1 MRKLEGY
8 QKGLNLGGWLSQ
20 YDAPVR
26 EHFDTFITE
35 QDIEKIRS
43 FGADHVRIPVDYEI
57 FEEEDGTEKEL
68 GMEYVDKCVEWCK
81 KNGLRVVLDLHRTFG
96 YTFDP
101 LEKGGD
107 KEIFFKD
114 SGMQERFFAIWR
126 RFAKQYGQ
134 EPDLVAFELLNEIV
148 SPNVVEE
155 WNEVAEKAIHEIRAI
170 APRTYIILGG
180 VQHNHVTSVPDLRKP
195 YDDRIVYNFHCYEPM
210 IFTHQ
215 RAWWMDE
222 MPKDITVQYPEPIES
237 YREKTKPLELGEELE
252 SPLYDKAI
260 TELGESF
267 FEHIFQ
273 PAIEAA
279 EKNGAPLY
287 CGEYGAIDQAPVEGT
302 LNWLRD
308 IHAVFERHGIGHAL
322 WTYKSKDFGLMG
334 PHYDPIRD
342 EMIRL
347 L

>member
-1 MRKLEGY
+1 MKILEGY

-20 YDAPVR
+20 YDEPTR
-26 EHFDTFITE
+26 EHFDSFITE
-35 QDIEKIRS
+35 EDIQKIRS

-68 GMEYVDKCVEWCK
+68 GMEYTDKCVEWAR

-101 LEKGGD
+101 LEKDGD
-107 KEIFFKD
+107 KEIFFSD

-126 RFAKQYGQ
+126 RFAKRYGQ
-134 EPDLVAFELLNEIV
+134 EPDLVAFELLNEII
-148 SPNVVEE
+148 SPNVVEP
-155 WNEVAEKAIHEIRAI
+155 WNEIAEKAIKEIRKI
-170 APRTYIILGG
+170 APDSYIILGG
-180 VQHNHVTSVPDLRKP
+180 VCYNHVRSVPDLRKP
-195 YDDRIVYNFHCYEPM
+195 LDDKIVYNFHCYEPM

-215 RAWWMDE
+215 RAWWMDT
-222 MPKDITVQYPEPIES
+222 MPKDIVVQYPETIES
-237 YREKTKPLELGEELE
+237 YREQSKDLEGGTD
-252 SPLYDKAI
+252 SAIFDPAI
-260 TELGESF
+260 TELGEPF
-267 FEHIFQ
+267 FETLFA

-287 CGEYGAIDQAPVEGT
+287 CGEYGAIDQAPVEGI

-322 WTYKSKDFGLMG
+322 WTYKQKDFGIVDE
-334 PHYDPIRD
+334 HYDPIRD
-342 EMIRL
+342 EMIKL